1 MSRYIKGVKIDNKV
15 YNPNPIR
22 KDYKRLSIKE
32 KKKMNRLGILIM

>member
-15 YNPNPIR
+15 YNPIR
-22 KDYKRLSIKE
+22 KDYRRLSIKE